1 MPYHIGDVRV
11 IRRVPDAESPIPR
24 GKAESRRKPQRYLLP
39 DPLVRFKITMA
50 DDLEKKLN
58 AGMKAMDEGDFKKA
72 YSAFKKLCAENPDNA
87 DCWYYKAECG
97 SMASGMFGAKVS
109 NEEIM
114 EAYNKAI
121 ELDAENADYYQSY
134 GLFCISINKYDEAEK
149 AYNEAAECDE
159 SRAASLYSEFAVE
172 YFNNV
177 MATYG
182 EIMED
187 PKARA
192 PYAKKALEYMLKALE
207 IEPEEAKTLL

>member
-1 MPYHIGDVRV
+1 
-11 IRRVPDAESPIPR
+11 
-24 GKAESRRKPQRYLLP
+24 
-39 DPLVRFKITMA
+39 MA

-72 YSAFKKLCAENPDNA
+72 YTSFKKLCADNPDIA
-87 DCWYYKAECG
+87 ECWYYKAECG
-97 SMASGMFGAKVS
+97 NMASGMFGAKVS
-109 NEEIM
+109 NDEIL

-121 ELDAENADYYQSY
+121 ELDGDNCDYYQSY

-149 AYNEAAECDE
+149 AYCEAAACDE
-159 SRAASLYSEFAVE
+159 SRSSSLYSEFAVE

-177 MATYG
+177 MASYG

-207 IEPEEAKTLL
+207 LDAEEAKSLL

>member
-1 MPYHIGDVRV
+1 
-11 IRRVPDAESPIPR
+11 
-24 GKAESRRKPQRYLLP
+24 
-39 DPLVRFKITMA
+39 MA

-72 YSAFKKLCAENPDNA
+72 YSSFKKLCVENPNDANS
-87 DCWYYKAECG
+87 WYYKAECG
-97 SMASGMFGAKVS
+97 NMASGMFGAKVS
-109 NEEIM
+109 NDEIT

-121 ELDAENADYYQSY
+121 ELDPNCDYYQSY

-149 AYNEAAECDE
+149 AYCEAAELDE
-159 SRAASLYSEFAVE
+159 SRSASLYSEFAVE

-177 MATYG
+177 MASYG

-192 PYAKKALEYMLKALE
+192 PYAKKALQYLLKALE
-207 IEPEEAKTLL
+207 LDPEEAKSLL

>member
-1 MPYHIGDVRV
+1 MAA
-11 IRRVPDAESPIPR
+11 AESP
-24 GKAESRRKPQRYLLP
+24 
-39 DPLVRFKITMA
+39 
-50 DDLEKKLN
+50 EKKLA

-72 YSAFKKLCAENPDNA
+72 YTAFKKLVEEYPGNAE
-87 DCWYYKAECG
+87 CWYYKAECG
-97 SMASGMFGAKVS
+97 NYASGMFGAKVS
-109 NEEIM
+109 PEEIM
-114 EAYNKAI
+114 EAYRKAI
-121 ELDAENADYYQSY
+121 ELDGDRVDYYQSY

-149 AYNEAAECDE
+149 AYKEAAQIDE
-159 SRAASLYSEFAVE
+159 SMESSLYSEFAIE

-207 IEPEEAKTLL
+207 ITPEEAKNLL

>member
-1 MPYHIGDVRV
+1 MM
-11 IRRVPDAESPIPR
+11 
-24 GKAESRRKPQRYLLP
+24 
-39 DPLVRFKITMA
+39 TMA
-50 DDLEKKLN
+50 AADNPEKKLA

-72 YSAFKKLCAENPDNA
+72 YTAFKKLVEEYPNNAE
-87 DCWYYKAECG
+87 CWYYKAECG
-97 SMASGMFGAKVS
+97 NYASGMFGAKVS
-109 NEEIM
+109 PEEIM
-114 EAYNKAI
+114 EAYKKAI
-121 ELDAENADYYQSY
+121 ELDGDRVDYYQSY

-149 AYNEAAECDE
+149 AYKEAAQIDE
-159 SRAASLYSEFAVE
+159 SMESSLYSEFAIE

-207 IEPEEAKTLL
+207 ISPEEAKTLL